1 MKNLW
6 TTIMVKDMDASLAFY
21 TEVLSLPIDRRY
33 KPTDKMEIAFLGKG
47 ETKLELICNDAL
59 KEIEFTDH
67 VSTGFSVESVDEF
80 IVYLKGKGI
89 PVFAGPFE
97 PSPHIKFFY
106 VKDPNG
112 YKIQLVEFKS

>member
-6 TTIMVKDMDASLAFY
+6 TTIMVKDMEASIAFY
-21 TEVLSLPIDRRY
+21 TEILSLPVDRRY
-33 KPTDKMEIAFLGKG
+33 KPAENMEIAFLGEG

-59 KEIEFTDH
+59 KAIEYTDH
-67 VSTGFSVESVDEF
+67 VSTGFSVESVDDF
-80 IVYLKGKGI
+80 MAYLKGKGI

-106 VKDPNG
+106 IKDPNG